1 MKSGLNLIL
10 KWVLYLAIIRHAI
23 NIPQQLIKISSGV
36 YDDSIC
42 YVTIGINVVMMVILW
57 NVIRVKKNALN
68 MFFVFQ
74 YINAL
79 LVGMM
84 EQRGDYATPLFIST
98 ILCGIMAAL
107 LFLKKN
113 GVSGWELFY
122 PSAQRKNCFWK
133 NKDSAEAV
141 KDVVSEPE
149 VSVPAESNV
158 LEKLCTEVQLNS
170 LDIPKKE
177 DGTIDYEAMTVQQ
190 QFEYTCATESIAVA
204 CKDLKRE
211 ISRMKKDIKRMEKGL
226 SVCSGGK
233 LAELRDMI
241 RMRKAEVADIESLIP
256 LSYKEKSA
264 NNKKLIMIGVS
275 VIVVWALLF
284 SCLLWYEHRGG
295 QDEQVVM
302 ENIKSDNPVKDES
315 ERSESITDRK
325 ITNLYNA
332 LVDEGYKMESE
343 PEFRK
348 NLSSKEYRRR
358 VYDALVRDGYDMEPF
373 DEFEDNIGFG
383 RNNASSINE

>member
-57 NVIRVKKNALN
+57 SVLKVKKNALN

-84 EQRGDYATPLFIST
+84 EQRGDYVTPLFIST

-158 LEKLCTEVQLNS
+158 LEKFCTEVQLNS

-284 SCLLWYEHRGG
+284 SCFLWYEHRGG

-383 RNNASSINE
+383 SNNAYSVNE

>member
-158 LEKLCTEVQLNS
+158 LEKFCTEVQLNS